1 MHLFSSKQMD
11 FNWDN
16 EAVRKELFQI
26 ANWWLEKGIDGFR
39 LDVIS
44 FISKKEGLPD
54 GNAVIGSLMGFKG
67 CEHYFCGNCGNI
79 LLASSMPLQW
89 ANAREPAFR

>member
-67 CEHYFCGNCGNI
+67 CEHYFYGPHLHQYLRNCGTFFW
-79 LLASSMPLQW
+79 QV
-89 ANAREPAFR
+89 

>member
-44 FISKKEGLPD
+44 FISKKG
-54 GNAVIGSLMGFKG
+54 
-67 CEHYFCGNCGNI
+67 
-79 LLASSMPLQW
+79 
-89 ANAREPAFR
+89 PAGDRAADQQHR